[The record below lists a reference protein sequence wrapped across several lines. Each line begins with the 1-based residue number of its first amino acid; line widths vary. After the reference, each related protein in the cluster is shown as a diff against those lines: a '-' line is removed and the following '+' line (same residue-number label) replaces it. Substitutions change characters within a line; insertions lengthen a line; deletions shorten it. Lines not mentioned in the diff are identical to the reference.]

1 MSLIITSSNQDA
13 MDDASSAT
21 GLQAPYNY
29 QNQFSSPLYIKPN
42 SEIAV
47 VSLKCNRTGFGVPKN
62 CAFAVF
68 WGNQPGSDLDT
79 ADPNY
84 TLPAVWDING
94 SLTPDGT
101 ADEALPENR
110 PLLTMGCSPNRPVW
124 VTIPNGTYTQEQ
136 FADVLERQMKDVLK
150 RTYEHVNNVAVDI
163 QVSLGSATNYE
174 AEDLFKGWYI
184 RFTQSGDNGSGANSA
199 EMNWT
204 PYIDNDTMCCL
215 NQVGLPLP
223 EQVINNVTDRPGSYA
238 EKLYTDKFTYTA
250 AGGVSTIKKEV
261 SASDTGDW
269 DTKGTEC
276 EAIGVGHPLGLSD
289 GVALFDISNGYQTN
303 GGFIVGLTRNLVT
316 NVPVKYKEVGS
327 PEEKEFKYRKKDIPL
342 AHRIDKGNVSP
353 YGDPTGKTEFSP
365 TFYDYGVAWINSEF
379 YVFQSDAVGS
389 GGEYISVNKV
399 VPAFTPTNASLNA
412 GYYDAIKFDVKG
424 ERVVCSIRQTSGGS
438 FDDLIADSATT
449 NGAKFKPVAMSN
461 NLLFPKIFIAGDD
474 DEIELTTWS
483 GGTNGSTSE
492 GQPQS
497 YWDVRYYGASANPTG
512 VDRDIESGIIGMEQI
527 YRESEAVWLE
537 ADIDTQRIFQ
547 TTTGTDPLKT
557 FYTPML
563 LNASDGIAYEWAILT
578 QPSNTWAI
586 GRAKQGAGGSILTG
600 EKAMMMQNVRQ
611 LMGMS
616 FGVYRENKILAANAN
631 VNVDIPSYEDGD
643 GKDPTKPESA
653 TLTKVNDI
661 VMFSQE
667 QPKPISFDQMF
678 VRVSSLAHNSF
689 NGNKASISKILY
701 GIPRWDAR
709 GNDAGG
715 LYYEPHERVYVD
727 LNYTSEDHVLNDL
740 NIQIVNINE
749 KEVTDLTGN
758 TICVLHIRQKNKDS
772 PSQSIAVAT

>member
-1 MSLIITSSNQDA
+1 MSLIITSSNNDA
-13 MDDASSAT
+13 MDEESSAT

-84 TLPAVWDING
+84 TLPAVIDTNG

-110 PLLTMGCSPNRPVW
+110 PLLTMSCSPNRPVW
-124 VTIPNGTYTQEQ
+124 VEIPEGNYTQAQMAEL
-136 FADVLERQMKDVLK
+136 LERQMKDVLK
-150 RTYEHVNNVAVDI
+150 RTYEHVNNVAVTI

-174 AEDLFKGWYI
+174 PSNLFKGWYI

-204 PYIDNDTMCCL
+204 PYIDADTMFCL
-215 NQVGLPLP
+215 GLKGGVWGPQIQNQTTN
-223 EQVINNVTDRPGSYA
+223 IPGSWG
-238 EKLYTDKFTYTA
+238 ERFYTDKFTA
-250 AGGVSTIKKEV
+250 VAGGGVSTITKED
-261 SASDTGDW
+261 DTG
-269 DTKGTEC
+269 TLGTEC

-289 GVALFDISNGYQTN
+289 GVALFDISNALD
-303 GGFIVGLTRNLVT
+303 GFIVGLTRNLVT
-316 NVPVKYKEVGS
+316 NVSTKYGLKATGQQVD
-327 PEEKEFKYRKKDIPL
+327 KKFRKKDVPL
-342 AHRIDKGNVSP
+342 GFQFNKGNAFNS
-353 YGDPTGKTEFSP
+353 DKEEFSP
-365 TFYDYGVAWINSEF
+365 TFYDYGVAYVNDEF

-389 GGEYISVNKV
+389 GGTYTSVNKI
-399 VPAFTPTNASLNA
+399 VPAFTPTNASLQA
-412 GYYDAIKFDVKG
+412 SYYDAIKFDVKG

-449 NGAKFKPVAMSN
+449 NGAKFKPVSMSN
-461 NLLFPKIFIAGDD
+461 NLLFPKIFISADD
-474 DEIELTTWS
+474 DSVELTTWS

-497 YWDVRYYGASANPTG
+497 YWDVRYYGASYNPTG
-512 VDRDIESGIIGMEQI
+512 IDRQIETGIVGIEDIFREVGACAVEQ
-527 YRESEAVWLE
+527 
-537 ADIDTQRIFQ
+537 DIDQSRIFQ

-563 LNASDGIAYEWAILT
+563 LNASDGVAYEWAILT
-578 QPSNTWAI
+578 QPNPAWGIAVNQ
-586 GRAKQGAGGSILTG
+586 QGAGGGGMKSG
-600 EKAMMMQNVRQ
+600 HQMQNVRQ
-611 LMGMS
+611 IMGMS
-616 FGVYRENKILAANAN
+616 FGTYRENKVLAANTN
-631 VNVDIPSYEDGD
+631 VNVDMPSYEDGD
-643 GKDPTKPESA
+643 GKDPTKPTSA

-667 QPKPISFDQMF
+667 QPKPITFGQMF
-678 VRVSSLAHNSF
+678 VRVSSLAHNSY

-709 GNDAGG
+709 GNQAGG
-715 LYYEPHERVYVD
+715 LYYEPHERVYLD
-727 LNYTSEDHVLNDL
+727 LNYTDTEHILNNL

-749 KEVTDLTGN
+749 EEVKDLTGN